1 MTFYEIIDGL
11 IDAGDEVPAVKRN
24 GDGYAAARKLIHD
37 ELASPHDVEV
47 ACYHEAGHWAVAV
60 ASADQL
66 EADGSLF
73 EVCGPRIKYYY
84 PVDGKP
90 ERYEATPTGL
100 KMVGMENWLPKSGSD
115 VKIMARIAMAGGE
128 SVQHFYGPNQKRGDV
143 NDTGRFDEL
152 CRNTR
157 LRLGGV
163 IEAPYIYREKALE
176 EIQTDF
182 RNVMFASN
190 VSERAE
196 RVKQER
202 FGPVFGFHTKET
214 L

>member
-1 MTFYEIIDGL
+1 
-11 IDAGDEVPAVKRN
+11 
-24 GDGYAAARKLIHD
+24 
-37 ELASPHDVEV
+37 
-47 ACYHEAGHWAVAV
+47 
-60 ASADQL
+60 
-66 EADGSLF
+66 
-73 EVCGPRIKYYY
+73 
-84 PVDGKP
+84 
-90 ERYEATPTGL
+90 
-100 KMVGMENWLPKSGSD
+100 
-115 VKIMARIAMAGGE
+115 
-128 SVQHFYGPNQKRGDV
+128 
-143 NDTGRFDEL
+143 
-152 CRNTR
+152 
-157 LRLGGV
+157 LGGV